1 MGSGRGLMDFSLP
14 ELLVIGVLA
23 VLVWGKNLPGTA
35 RKLSKHYARFRGYLS
50 DMREEFERHAALE
63 PEEPAEASLEAPPVE
78 ASPPERRRKSRPR
91 KRRRGTR
98 AS

>member
-1 MGSGRGLMDFSLP
+1 MMDFSLP
-14 ELLVIGVLA
+14 ELLVIGILA
-23 VLVWGKNLPGTA
+23 VLVWGKNLPGTV

-63 PEEPAEASLEAPPVE
+63 PEESAEPPPIEAP
-78 ASPPERRRKSRPR
+78 PPERRRKARPR
-91 KRRRGTR
+91 KRRRGPR